1 MEVSAKACILGLRKT
16 DESREDGAV
25 KYTTANVGRIFVL
38 RLEDGDVLNDTLEAF
53 AREQGLRSAL
63 AFYVGGV
70 AAGSKVVVGPDE
82 ESATGMVPL
91 IHALQGVQE
100 GFALGTLFPDT
111 QGRPVLHMHS
121 ASGREGGATVGCTR
135 AGLSTWLIGE
145 VILLEITEAQA
156 RREVDTTS
164 GFELLAVGP
173 PSDS

>member
-1 MEVSAKACILGLRKT
+1 MEVSAEACILGLQTT
-16 DESREDGAV
+16 DESREDKAM

-38 RLEDGDVLNDTLEAF
+38 RLEDGDVLNDTLEGF

-82 ESATGMVPL
+82 ESATGVVPL
-91 IHALQGVQE
+91 IHALEGIQE
-100 GFALGTLFPDT
+100 GFALGTLFPDAD
-111 QGRPVLHMHS
+111 GRPVLHMHA

-135 AGLSTWLIGE
+135 AGLTTWLIGE

-156 RREVDTTS
+156 RREMDAAS

-173 PSDS
+173 PGVR